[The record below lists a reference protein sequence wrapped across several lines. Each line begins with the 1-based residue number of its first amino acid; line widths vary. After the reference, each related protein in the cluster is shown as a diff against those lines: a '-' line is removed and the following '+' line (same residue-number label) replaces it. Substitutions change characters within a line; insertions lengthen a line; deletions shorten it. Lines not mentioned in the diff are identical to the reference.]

1 MSRRTTRRP
10 VGLLIVLTFLTL
22 PLQAVLAQTQASWL
36 DTPAEATNYQNG
48 GTLYEPL
55 MSFVYE
61 LESRTELMN
70 VLKLTETLGGRDV
83 VLCVLSNPPV
93 FRPGDLAGA
102 NRPVVLIVN
111 NVHGG
116 EVAGKDAAMAIMRDL
131 VMGDLRPLLDEV
143 TVLVVPTINP
153 DGAEVRRR
161 TNDEGFDMNR
171 DYIKLESQEIQ
182 ALVTKVINQWHPD
195 IHLDTHH
202 GGAAPYTLVYQGNM
216 NPAGDPN
223 IMAFGDEE
231 ILPRVREALRA
242 EGYDGFWYSGPTTV
256 NGVEGWGPT
265 SVEPRKQHVYST
277 LANMVG
283 FLYETPSS
291 SHRVVDNGTRVVPIP
306 EEERYQHQVRGQY
319 IGQRELIRFAAER
332 GDELMAVTAKAR
344 ADAIARG
351 DDDSDTAT
359 DLIPLEYE
367 QVERYTL
374 PFWRRV
380 GGGRG
385 FGGGGGDQDVQ
396 FEMVEGPVFTR
407 WTPTRT
413 TTRPWGYLIPNSLTK
428 VVPLLL
434 EHGITVK
441 ELTEDVVLEVE
452 AYTATEVTTT
462 EYFQAH
468 YLKAVKADKE
478 TKTIT
483 MPAGSFFIPSGQPMS
498 NFISY
503 IFEPETNDNL
513 ITWGYLDNILRTT
526 PTEAEMEAQRAQM
539 EEMLAGMSEEE
550 RAQMQARIQR
560 QMGQGAGGQEIP
572 MYRVM
577 HKVDIPGVLVQP
589 FNQYEPNRY
598 IRY

>member
-1 MSRRTTRRP
+1 MSRSTLRSPAR
-10 VGLLIVLTFLTL
+10 LLFVL
-22 PLQAVLAQTQASWL
+22 AVLALPFQDALAQNRADWL
-36 DTPAEATNYQNG
+36 QTPAEATSYQNG
-48 GTLYEPL
+48 GTLYQPL
-55 MSFVYE
+55 MDFVYE

-70 VLKLTETLGGRDV
+70 VLKLTETLGGRDM

-93 FRPGDLAGA
+93 FKPGDLAGA

-182 ALVTKVINQWHPD
+182 ALVTKVINEWHPD

-202 GGAAPYTLVYQGNM
+202 GGSAPYTLTYQGNM

-223 IMAFGDEE
+223 IMAMGDER

-242 EGYDGFWYSGPTTV
+242 EGYDGFWYSGPSTV
-256 NGVEGWGPT
+256 DGVDGWGPT

-283 FLYETPSS
+283 FLYETPSGT
-291 SHRVVDNGTRVVPIP
+291 HRLVDNGTRVVAIP

-319 IGQRELIRFAAER
+319 IGQRELIRFAAENAQ
-332 GDELMAVTAKAR
+332 DLLDVTATAR

-351 DDDSDTAT
+351 NDDTDSAT

-367 QVERYTL
+367 QVERFTV

-385 FGGGGGDQDVQ
+385 FGGGGGEDVQ
-396 FEMVEGPVFTR
+396 YELVEGPVFTK

-434 EHGITVK
+434 EHGISVK
-441 ELTEDVVLEVE
+441 ELTEDVELEVE
-452 AYTATEVTTT
+452 AYTATEVTST
-462 EYFQAH
+462 EYFQGH
-468 YLKAVKADKE
+468 YLKAVTAEKE

-513 ITWGYLDNILRTT
+513 ITWGYLDNLIRTT
-526 PTEAEMEAQRAQM
+526 PTEAEMAAQRAEI
-539 EEMLAGMSEEE
+539 EEMLAGLSAEE
-550 RAQMQARIQR
+550 RAQMAGRIER
-560 QMGQGAGGQEIP
+560 QMQQGARAQEIP

-577 HKVDIPGVLVQP
+577 KKTDIPGVLVQP
-589 FNQYEPNRY
+589 FNQYERNRY

>member
-1 MSRRTTRRP
+1 M
-10 VGLLIVLTFLTL
+10 
-22 PLQAVLAQTQASWL
+22 
-36 DTPAEATNYQNG
+36 D
-48 GTLYEPL
+48 
-55 MSFVYE
+55 FVYE

-70 VLKLTETLGGRDV
+70 VLKLTETLGGRDM

-93 FRPGDLAGA
+93 FKPGDLAGA

-143 TVLVVPTINP
+143 TVLVIPTINP

-171 DYIKLESQEIQ
+171 DYIKLESQEVQ
-182 ALVTKVINQWHPD
+182 ALVTKVVNAWHPD

-202 GGAAPYTLVYQGNM
+202 GGSAPYTLTFQGNM

-223 IMAFGDEE
+223 IMAMGDER
-231 ILPRVREALRA
+231 ILPRVRDALRA
-242 EGYDGFWYSGPTTV
+242 EGYDGFWYSGPSTV
-256 NGVEGWGPT
+256 NGVDGWGPT

-291 SHRVVDNGTRVVPIP
+291 THRVVDNGTRVVAIP
-306 EEERYQHQVRGQY
+306 EGERFQHQVRGQY
-319 IGQRELIRFAAER
+319 IGQRELLRFAAENAQV
-332 GDELMAVTAKAR
+332 LMDVTAKAR

-351 DDDSDTAT
+351 NDDTDTAT

-374 PFWRRV
+374 PIWLRV

-385 FGGGGGDQDVQ
+385 FGGGGGDDVQ
-396 FEMVEGPVFTR
+396 YELVEAPVFTK
-407 WTPTRT
+407 WVPTRT

-434 EHGITVK
+434 EHGISVK
-441 ELTEDVVLEVE
+441 ELTEDVSLEVE
-452 AYTATEVTTT
+452 AYTATEMTTT
-462 EYFQAH
+462 EYFQGH
-468 YLKAVKADKE
+468 YLKAVTTDKE

-526 PTEAEMEAQRAQM
+526 PTEAELAAQRAEM
-539 EEMLAGMSEEE
+539 EEMLAGLSAEE
-550 RAQMQARIQR
+550 RAQMAPRIER
-560 QMGQGAGGQEIP
+560 QMQQGARAQEIP

-577 HKVDIPGVLVQP
+577 KKTNIPGVLVQS
-589 FNQYEPNRY
+589 FNQYERNRY